1 MNLLEVKK
9 ATVKVEGIMRLIH
22 EANCKRL
29 AAMVKARDS
38 QCRAAD
44 QTAEA
49 DAYDKGWSDGV
60 GAASHC
66 FKIEIQDLD
75 ATEVIKALN
84 AFEDEA

>member
-9 ATVKVEGIMRLIH
+9 ATVKVEAIMRLIH
-22 EANCKRL
+22 EANCKQL
-29 AAMVKARDS
+29 AAMVKSRDS

-66 FKIEIQDLD
+66 FRVEIQDLD
-75 ATEVIKALN
+75 AAEVIEALN
-84 AFEDEA
+84 RSEDD